1 MTNFVLGNIEG
12 DVPAGLPSAKEL
24 DLPSRWIVNLT
35 TVAPDTST
43 CGDCEV
49 PYQVLLACGTG
60 SPSFT
65 PVMTKFGFSWRNG
78 QGGFECL
85 ALAPSVAAGKP
96 GSGNFDTNAMYVTG
110 SLTSA
115 QVRGQTAVLQGTATV
130 TGLGAGTSAAF
141 TATVTRGGPGATL
154 VLVVDPRRLT
164 HDLPCAR
171 HQLFRLVI

>member
-1 MTNFVLGNIEG
+1 MLTRRLKRIVVVAVVL
-12 DVPAGLPSAKEL
+12 VAGMFAWTMLAQANATDDEHAAA
-24 DLPSRWIVNLT
+24 I
-35 TVAPDTST
+35 AGAGTSLIR
-43 CGDCEV
+43 G
-49 PYQVLLACGTG
+49 GTG

-65 PVMTKFGFSWRNG
+65 PVMTKFGFNWRNG

-115 QVRGQTAVLQGTATV
+115 QVRGQSAVLKGTATV
-130 TGLGAGTSAAF
+130 TGLGAGTDAPF

-154 VLVVDPRRLT
+154 VLEVSGLT
-164 HDLPCAR
+164 FSEIVLEGQIR
-171 HQLFRLVI
+171 F